1 MRRLSAVLS
10 MTLQC
15 LLAAAALWAFGA
27 HAWTGDQRPGLQPCR
42 LQGVEHQALCGSLRR
57 PLDQAAPQGRQ
68 IDVHYAVLPALA
80 RNRRPDPVLF
90 FAGGPGQSA
99 IDLAGNV
106 GRLLARLGNRRDIV
120 LIDQRG
126 TGRSAP
132 LVCTEAPPTQPLAL
146 TSDAKGQLAR
156 LNECRAQLQALP
168 HGDLRHYSTWLA
180 MQDADAVRAAL
191 GVSQVNLVGASY
203 GTRAALDYMRQFPQ
217 AVRRAVLD
225 GVAPAD
231 MVLPASASGDNQAA
245 LDAVFSACEADA
257 GCRARHPGLRG
268 SWQSLLKTLPRQIS
282 VAHPLTG
289 QRETFVASRDL
300 VLALLRAPLYS
311 PALVAALPHALA
323 EAAQDRF
330 EALFGLASALSS
342 GRRGRIA
349 EGMHFSVVCSED
361 LPRRLPGQ
369 GAPAAPPSDFG
380 DSFAVQ
386 YTRVCGDWPR
396 GGVPEAF
403 YTLPPARAA
412 TLLLSGGAD
421 PATPPRHGQRVADAL
436 GAKARHVVVAN
447 AGHGVMALPCMRDVL
462 FRFIDAADDEA
473 ALQVDADCARSLPR
487 AAVFAPPAAASAR

>member
-1 MRRLSAVLS
+1 MRRLLSLAIGSQVAAV
-10 MTLQC
+10 
-15 LLAAAALWAFGA
+15 ALWALSSSA
-27 HAWTGDQRPGLQPCR
+27 AASDQRPGLQPCR
-42 LQGVEHQALCGSLRR
+42 LPGVEHQALCGSLRR
-57 PLDQAAPQGRQ
+57 PLDPALPQGRQ

-80 RNRRPDPVLF
+80 RNRQPDPVLF

-99 IDLAGNV
+99 IELAGHV

-120 LIDQRG
+120 LVDQRG

-132 LVCTEAPPTQPLAL
+132 LQCPELPPTQPLAL
-146 TSDAKGQLAR
+146 SADVQQQLAR
-156 LNECRAQLQALP
+156 LRECRTQLQALA

-191 GVSQVNLVGASY
+191 GAAQVNIVGASY
-203 GTRAALDYMRQFPQ
+203 GTRAGLDYMRQFPQ

-245 LDAVFSACEADA
+245 LDAVFASCEADA
-257 GCRARHPGLRG
+257 GCRARHPSLRRD
-268 SWQSLLKTLPRQIS
+268 WQALLKSLPRQVS
-282 VAHPLTG
+282 VSHPLTG
-289 QRETFVASRDL
+289 QRETFVANRDL

-311 PALVAALPHALA
+311 PALAAAVPQALS
-323 EAAQDRF
+323 EAAQGRF
-330 EALFGLASALSS
+330 EALFGLASALTS

-361 LPRRLPGQ
+361 LPRLSPGKDLP
-369 GAPAAPPSDFG
+369 AVPPADFG

-386 YTRVCGDWPR
+386 YTRVCADWPR
-396 GGVPEAF
+396 GDVPAAF

-421 PATPPRHGQRVADAL
+421 PATPPHHGQRVADAL

-447 AGHGVMALPCMRDVL
+447 AGHGVMGLPCMRDVL
-462 FRFIDAADDEA
+462 FRFIDAADDDA
-473 ALQVDADCARSLPR
+473 ALKVDADCARGLPR
-487 AAVFAPPAAASAR
+487 AAVFAPPSAASAP